1 MLSKQSIRKDKKI
14 SINGASISKDDLIE
28 LSKTWTE
35 NEESL
40 FKKMLQQGGKFGI
53 QSNRFQITLE
63 DKMVN
68 SKGDVDSKINPMDPK
83 EGNIDTNYL
92 K

>member
-40 FKKMLQQGGKFGI
+40 NEAYRRCSL
-53 QSNRFQITLE
+53 
-63 DKMVN
+63 
-68 SKGDVDSKINPMDPK
+68 VDM
-83 EGNIDTNYL
+83 
-92 K
+92 